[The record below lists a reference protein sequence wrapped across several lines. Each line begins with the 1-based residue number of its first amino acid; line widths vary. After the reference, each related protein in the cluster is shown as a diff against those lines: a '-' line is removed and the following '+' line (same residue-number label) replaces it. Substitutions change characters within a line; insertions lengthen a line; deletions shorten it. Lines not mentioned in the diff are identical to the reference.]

1 MDRPLTILHIEDNPN
16 DAEMVRATLE
26 AEGLA
31 VAVTRVETREAALAA
46 LERDGWDLILCDFS
60 LPAFDGPSALALAR
74 ARRPEV
80 PFLFVSGTIGE
91 ERAIESLT
99 SGATDYVLKTGLACL
114 VPAVRRALREAEER
128 CQREAAE
135 ARIHQLAYFDALTG
149 LPNRTRLLEALARA
163 TSVWRPDQP
172 PVALLLTG
180 LRHFTEI
187 NYTLGHQTAN
197 RLLREVADRL
207 TRSLPKDVLLAY
219 MGGDD
224 FAALAQADAADA
236 AALAD
241 AMLGAL
247 HEPIVLDGFTLEVG
261 ASIGAA
267 FCPEHSRDFVPLL
280 ERADRAKHRVK
291 TSGGGFAV
299 YSPELDPTSPDR
311 LALMGELR
319 QAILAGEMV
328 LHYQPKV
335 SLTTGQVV
343 AAEALVR
350 WEHPARGLLAPGR
363 FIGLAEQTGL
373 IKPLTYWVVSEA
385 LREAAAWRRAGFD
398 VPVAVNLS
406 TKNLLDPALAER
418 IAKLLDGADR
428 AAGALAL
435 ELTESTIMADP
446 AQARQQLARLNRMG
460 IRLAVDDFGTG
471 YSSLAYLKQLPVQE
485 LKIDKVFV
493 QGLMK
498 DRHDAALV
506 RASLDLGHILGLT
519 AVAEG
524 AEDRQTWLGLVAV
537 GCDAVQG
544 YVVSHPLPS
553 ADFLAWLKA
562 RGGAAEPAG
571 FE

>member
-1 MDRPLTILHIEDNPN
+1 
-16 DAEMVRATLE
+16 
-26 AEGLA
+26 
-31 VAVTRVETREAALAA
+31 
-46 LERDGWDLILCDFS
+46 
-60 LPAFDGPSALALAR
+60 
-74 ARRPEV
+74 
-80 PFLFVSGTIGE
+80 
-91 ERAIESLT
+91 
-99 SGATDYVLKTGLACL
+99 
-114 VPAVRRALREAEER
+114 
-128 CQREAAE
+128 
-135 ARIHQLAYFDALTG
+135 
-149 LPNRTRLLEALARA
+149 
-163 TSVWRPDQP
+163 
-172 PVALLLTG
+172 
-180 LRHFTEI
+180 
-187 NYTLGHQTAN
+187 
-197 RLLREVADRL
+197 
-207 TRSLPKDVLLAY
+207 
-219 MGGDD
+219 
-224 FAALAQADAADA
+224 
-236 AALAD
+236 
-241 AMLGAL
+241 MLGAPR
-247 HEPIVLDGFTLEVG
+247 EPIVIDGFTLEVG

-267 FCPEHSRDFVPLL
+267 FCPEHGLDFVPLL
-280 ERADRAKHRVK
+280 ERADVAMHQTK
-291 TSGGGFAV
+291 TGGGGFAV
-299 YSPELDPTSPDR
+299 YSPEQDPTSPDR
-311 LALMGELR
+311 LALMGDLR

-350 WEHPARGLLAPGR
+350 WEHPARGLLAPVR

-373 IKPLTYWVVSEA
+373 IKPLTYWVVGEA
-385 LREAAAWRRAGFD
+385 LREAVAWRRAGFD

-406 TKNLLDPALAER
+406 AKNLLDPALAER
-418 IAKLLDGADR
+418 IAKLLDGADG

-435 ELTESTIMADP
+435 ELTESAIMADP

-506 RASLDLGHILGLT
+506 RASIDLGHTLGLT
-519 AVAEG
+519 VVAEG
-524 AEDRQTWLGLVAV
+524 AEDRQTWHGLVAV

-544 YVVSHPLPS
+544 YVVTKPLPS